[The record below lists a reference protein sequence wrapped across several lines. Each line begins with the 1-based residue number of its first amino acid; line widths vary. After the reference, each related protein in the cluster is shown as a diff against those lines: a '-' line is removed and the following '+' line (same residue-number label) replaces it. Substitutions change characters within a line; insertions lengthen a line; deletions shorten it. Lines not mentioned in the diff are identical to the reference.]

1 MTFFTSYNKKGN
13 KSFIVFFCFTLELVF
28 VVLTTLFWTKFY
40 SEDSACATVQCI
52 THGQTEGT
60 VAMGE
65 KVKEDGNSDTKECL
79 LGSDLFL

>member
-1 MTFFTSYNKKGN
+1 MCC
-13 KSFIVFFCFTLELVF
+13 VVF
-28 VVLTTLFWTKFY
+28 VVFWTKFY
-40 SEDSACATVQCI
+40 SEDYACATVLCI
-52 THGQTEGT
+52 THGQTGGT